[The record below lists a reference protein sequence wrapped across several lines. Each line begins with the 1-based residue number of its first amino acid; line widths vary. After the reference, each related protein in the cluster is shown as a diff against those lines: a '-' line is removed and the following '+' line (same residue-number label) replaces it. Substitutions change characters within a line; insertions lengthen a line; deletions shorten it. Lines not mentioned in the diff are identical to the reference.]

1 MNCEKITPLNESF
14 PDIEFVI
21 EREKVA
27 KDYRNV
33 IAFFTQDESLVDSIA
48 FNTLSNRVVFTRNM
62 PWRKCSDVRN
72 GTEWTDS
79 DTLNFIRHAGDNY
92 RVIFRVETV
101 DHAIM
106 MLAQERRFCP
116 IQKYL
121 DQLQW
126 DGIPRIYNVFADF
139 LGVERNAY
147 TIEVSSLFFRAAVTR
162 AYRPGC
168 QFDHVIILQG
178 AQGIGKSSFLRIL
191 GGDWYSSSIRKFE
204 GKEAIEALNGV
215 LIGEIPELQ
224 GFSKAEVE
232 EIKAFITRTE
242 DSVRPAYGRWV
253 EHSPRRTLFVGTT
266 NDDDYL
272 RDSTGNR
279 RFFPIICTKA
289 LDFKALEAA
298 RDQLFAE
305 AVALYHSMP
314 NYPLTLHSPEA
325 RALAKQAQEEAN
337 YHDPWE
343 DIILPWLDKE
353 IRADHWECEAGE
365 YPPCDGHT
373 AQWVM
378 RDRVATLE
386 IWCECLKFPIEKMTT
401 PNSKRIANIMRRSGW
416 IRGNYRYGERYPASR
431 GYIKRL

>member
-48 FNTLSNRVVFTRNM
+48 FDTLSNRVVFTRNM

-168 QFDHVIILQG
+168 QFDHAIILQG

-215 LIGEIPELQ
+215 LIGEICNIQ
-224 GFSKAEVE
+224 AFSKSKIGK
-232 EIKAFITRTE
+232 IKAFITRTE

-253 EHSPRRTLFVGTT
+253 EHLPRRTLFVGTT

-272 RDSTGNR
+272 RDSTGNCL
-279 RFFPIICTKA
+279 FFPLFCTKE
-289 LDFKALEAA
+289 LDFKALEAV

-325 RALAKQAQEEAN
+325 RVLAKSA
-337 YHDPWE
+337 
-343 DIILPWLDKE
+343 LD
-353 IRADHWECEAGE
+353 
-365 YPPCDGHT
+365 
-373 AQWVM
+373 
-378 RDRVATLE
+378 
-386 IWCECLKFPIEKMTT
+386 
-401 PNSKRIANIMRRSGW
+401 
-416 IRGNYRYGERYPASR
+416 
-431 GYIKRL
+431 